1 MYRTK
6 KTVIST
12 IMAISTTLAL
22 LGANPAQAA
31 SEKPSFP
38 PTPPVNGKLNPDRNA
53 TPNVSTPPGAAK
65 AIVKIQNR
73 VASYVAKHGTSLTF
87 ISYVDSSTGKIVLS
101 SNAPTSVLSALTDMT
116 GAGTDEKQAVQK
128 MLVKRVTTR
137 DVWSRRSDIQPYYG
151 GGGITAGGSICSS
164 GYTVKNSA
172 GTKFMVTAGHCFS
185 SGASV
190 STESGGNAYG
200 TVSNRHLPTVSG
212 DARDM
217 ELIGGKSYTGRI
229 FTGGT
234 SSSTSI
240 PVVSA
245 GEAVVGYTNYCHSG
259 RTTGENC
266 SHKATSIAAQVCTSS
281 GCKSPV
287 IAFTGGTQP
296 QGGDSGSPFYA
307 KDNSGAWIRGHVIAG
322 DGTTSYAEKWTN
334 VASTLGVSIVTG

>member
-1 MYRTK
+1 MYRAK
-6 KTVIST
+6 KTVTGT
-12 IMAISTTLAL
+12 IMAIAATLAL
-22 LGANPAQAA
+22 LGVSPAQAA
-31 SEKPSFP
+31 SEKPSLP
-38 PTPPVNGKLNPDRNA
+38 PAPPVNGKLNPDRNA
-53 TPNVSTPPGAAK
+53 APRVPTSRGAAK
-65 AIVKIQNR
+65 ALARIQAR
-73 VASYVAKHGTSLTF
+73 IAKYVSEHGASLTF
-87 ISYVDSSTGKIVLS
+87 ISYVDSSTGKIILS

-116 GAGTDEKQAVQK
+116 GAGTDEKQAVKQ
-128 MLVKRVTTR
+128 MLVKRVTAR

-151 GGGITAGGSICSS
+151 GGGITSGGSICSS

-217 ELIGGKSYTGRI
+217 ELIGGKSYSGRI
-229 FTGGT
+229 FTGGVD
-234 SSSTSI
+234 SATSI

-266 SHKATSIAAQVCTSS
+266 SHKAASISAQVCTSS

-287 IAFTGGTQP
+287 IAFTGGVQP

-307 KDNSGAWIRGHVIAG
+307 KDSSGAWIRGHVIAG